1 MLAFGRDE
9 IYISAELPSAF
20 SRNAERQENPGP

>member
-9 IYISAELPSAF
+9 IYTSVELPF
-20 SRNAERQENPGP
+20 CTKFL